1 MEIIERI
8 SDICKKN
15 GTTVANLEKELGYSN
30 GSLAKAKNI
39 PSGRILEISKYFHVS
54 MEYLMTGEESLTP
67 KDSRDIRKDLD
78 SIMDKLQSGSEGPAS
93 YDGEELSPEA
103 MELFRDE
110 LEIALKRLK
119 IMNKEKYTPKKY
131 KKQVK

>member
-39 PSGRILEISKYFHVS
+39 PSGRILEISKYFVVCFYYMGDHL
-54 MEYLMTGEESLTP
+54 ETNLGN
-67 KDSRDIRKDLD
+67 
-78 SIMDKLQSGSEGPAS
+78 QSGL
-93 YDGEELSPEA
+93 Y
-103 MELFRDE
+103 
-110 LEIALKRLK
+110 
-119 IMNKEKYTPKKY
+119 
-131 KKQVK
+131 